1 MPASLRGL
9 GATFLDAVQG
19 RGSSEVFVDA
29 SADASA
35 QEERSA
41 DCLQV
46 SSGASAVQQLPAGD
60 RLGW

>member
-9 GATFLDAVQG
+9 GATFLNAVQG

-29 SADASA
+29 SAAA
-35 QEERSA
+35 QEESA
-41 DCLQV
+41 DLQV
-46 SSGASAVQQLPAGD
+46 SSASAVRQLPAGD

>member
-9 GATFLDAVQG
+9 GATFLNAVQG

-29 SADASA
+29 SAAAAA
-35 QEERSA
+35 QEGSA
-41 DCLQV
+41 DLQV
-46 SSGASAVQQLPAGD
+46 SSASAVRQLPAGD

>member
-29 SADASA
+29 SAAA
-35 QEERSA
+35 VQEGSA
-41 DCLQV
+41 DLQV
-46 SSGASAVQQLPAGD
+46 SSASAVQQLPAGD

>member
-9 GATFLDAVQG
+9 GATFLNAVQG

-29 SADASA
+29 SAAVQEGSA
-35 QEERSA
+35 E
-41 DCLQV
+41 LQV
-46 SSGASAVQQLPAGD
+46 SSASAVRQLPAGD

>member
-9 GATFLDAVQG
+9 GATFLNAVQG

-29 SADASA
+29 AAAAA
-35 QEERSA
+35 QEESA
-41 DCLQV
+41 DLQV
-46 SSGASAVQQLPAGD
+46 SSASAVQQLPAGD

>member
-29 SADASA
+29 AAAQEGSAD
-35 QEERSA
+35 
-41 DCLQV
+41 LQV
-46 SSGASAVQQLPAGD
+46 SSASAVRQLPAGD